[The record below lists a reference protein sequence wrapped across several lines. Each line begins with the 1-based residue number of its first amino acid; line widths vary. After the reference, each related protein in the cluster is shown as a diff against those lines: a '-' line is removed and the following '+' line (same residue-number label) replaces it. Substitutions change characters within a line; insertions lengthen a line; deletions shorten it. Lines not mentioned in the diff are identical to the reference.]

1 MNDDDFEGIVPF
13 SVPFS
18 VPTLPADH
26 QDYILKVITTLRDC
40 LFVPRY
46 YRLWNIFTEQTNF
59 VPRRTLFET
68 FLEHFTNT
76 YNSAETDLLQIR
88 LATGTIV
95 TELTLRCIRFPLE
108 ELYLEFICHVH
119 RLARN
124 TSNFCESVFR
134 LLFELSE
141 IFRRIPEFD
150 PRDSK
155 QLFHREINHLKYLID
170 TVDDFSVK
178 TKFTHYHTVLVK
190 F

>member
-13 SVPFS
+13 LDP
-18 VPTLPADH
+18 PLPASRH
-26 QDYILKVITTLRDC
+26 DYILKVVTTLRDC

-46 YRLWNIFTEQTNF
+46 YKLWNIFTPETNF

-68 FLEHFTNT
+68 FLEHFTDT
-76 YNSAETDLLQIR
+76 YNSPDTDLLQIR
-88 LATGTIV
+88 LATGTVV

-124 TSNFCESVFR
+124 TPNYCEEVYR

-141 IFRRIPEFD
+141 IFRLIP
-150 PRDSK
+150 
-155 QLFHREINHLKYLID
+155 
-170 TVDDFSVK
+170 
-178 TKFTHYHTVLVK
+178 
-190 F
+190 

>member
-13 SVPFS
+13 SAP
-18 VPTLPADH
+18 PLPANRH
-26 QDYILKVITTLRDC
+26 DYILKVVTTLRDC

-46 YRLWNIFTEQTNF
+46 YRLWNLFSEQTNF
-59 VPRRTLFET
+59 IPRRTVFET

-108 ELYLEFICHVH
+108 ELYLEFICQVH

-124 TSNFCESVFR
+124 IPNFVKVFSAYF
-134 LLFELSE
+134 LNS
-141 IFRRIPEFD
+141 P
-150 PRDSK
+150 K
-155 QLFHREINHLKYLID
+155 
-170 TVDDFSVK
+170 FSVEYLNLTLEK
-178 TKFTHYHTVLVK
+178 VNNFSIEK
-190 F
+190 